1 MILMFLIS
9 TCRELREV
17 HHPRTPNKFR
27 KYSRRAWDGLIGVWR
42 KQVHSFGTDLG
53 ADTCA
58 CGIKGNAPGTPSL
71 SRAPSMR
78 ALDASGSGSLLCTPA
93 SQRSCSLVSSETESG
108 ADRSLSAS
116 ASGSRRSSSE
126 FPAPP
131 TPSRQQH
138 HQKEESAASRASPAG
153 NQSQSQ
159 ASSVTGTPQRQL
171 PPRLARLKQ
180 NQTRDAG
187 DTSAA
192 DFPSILA
199 TPGTSRSDLE
209 YANH

>member
-1 MILMFLIS
+1 M
-9 TCRELREV
+9 REV

-42 KQVHSFGTDLG
+42 KQVHAFGTDLG

-58 CGIKGNAPGTPSL
+58 CGIKGTPGTPSL

-78 ALDASGSGSLLCTPA
+78 ALDVSGSGSLLCTPA
-93 SQRSCSLVSSETESG
+93 SQRSCSLASEAESG
-108 ADRSLSAS
+108 DRSRSAS

-131 TPSRQQH
+131 TPSRQQQQ
-138 HQKEESAASRASPAG
+138 QKEERAPSRASQAG
-153 NQSQSQ
+153 SQSQ

-171 PPRLARLKQ
+171 PPRLAKLRQ
-180 NQTRDAG
+180 NPTRDASGAG
-187 DTSAA
+187 DTSAT

-199 TPGTSRSDLE
+199 TPGTSRSELE

>member
-1 MILMFLIS
+1 MLLIS

-42 KQVHSFGTDLG
+42 KQVHAFGTYLG

-93 SQRSCSLVSSETESG
+93 SQRSFSIASSETENG
-108 ADRSLSAS
+108 ADRSRSAS

-131 TPSRQQH
+131 TPSRQQQ
-138 HQKEESAASRASPAG
+138 HQKEERAASRASQAG
-153 NQSQSQ
+153 SQSQ
-159 ASSVTGTPQRQL
+159 ANSVTGTPQRQL
-171 PPRLARLKQ
+171 PPRLAKLRQ
-180 NQTRDAG
+180 NRTRDASGAG

-209 YANH
+209 YAN